1 MPRDADRG
9 HRVRPKRRRPRDGEL
24 HRVRAGYAAPG
35 HRHHARPGR
44 RRYGWYHAPRTLAL
58 PDRSWNAGRGGL
70 RLRPRPRTPPPPL
83 RGEQCI
89 QGRARRCRD
98 GLLGHLTRRQAGR
111 DSRDRR
117 PPLLYREPVP
127 SGVQEPPLEA
137 PPAVLR
143 LCGRLWRDSETN
155 GRPTNGSS
163 QAGKR
168 GGPLKEVGQTRGL
181 ISAERRLTTV
191 FPTNDPA
198 GTVATC
204 TAGLLEFSATL
215 SWNRV
220 EDLPQAPTLPAL
232 PETARCSVVETD
244 DPATG
249 RRGILGEILALCER
263 DLGSAL
269 QAVLRSLT
277 TSAALSDAVLET
289 RATRVAPLASAPATT
304 LQALALDLRDAG
316 FEVRFAPSWTPVP
329 VGAIG
334 LGVLGAEQELQSFLE
349 AHLSW
354 RAL

>member
-1 MPRDADRG
+1 
-9 HRVRPKRRRPRDGEL
+9 
-24 HRVRAGYAAPG
+24 
-35 HRHHARPGR
+35 
-44 RRYGWYHAPRTLAL
+44 
-58 PDRSWNAGRGGL
+58 
-70 RLRPRPRTPPPPL
+70 
-83 RGEQCI
+83 
-89 QGRARRCRD
+89 
-98 GLLGHLTRRQAGR
+98 
-111 DSRDRR
+111 
-117 PPLLYREPVP
+117 
-127 SGVQEPPLEA
+127 
-137 PPAVLR
+137 
-143 LCGRLWRDSETN
+143 
-155 GRPTNGSS
+155 
-163 QAGKR
+163 
-168 GGPLKEVGQTRGL
+168 
-181 ISAERRLTTV
+181 V
-191 FPTNDPA
+191 FPTSDPA

-220 EDLPQAPTLPAL
+220 EDLPQALTLPAL

-277 TSAALSDAVLET
+277 TSAALSDAVLEI
-289 RATRVAPLASAPATT
+289 RATRVAPPASAPATT